1 MSTLNQFPISQHHI
15 DMFTSNV
22 EADIQ
27 LLPKGLERFVTVG
40 SYTGEQAQV
49 VNFVGTVDFTE
60 MTTRYSDTELSEL
73 SHTQRWIYPKD
84 FDAGVMIDRIDQL
97 RMLYD
102 PTSPYVQAVS
112 LGFGRKKDELIRD
125 AFFSNGFSGKNG
137 ATSVQFDTNN
147 VIDVTVGSSATPA
160 VATGLNI
167 DKLRAAR
174 KKIKQNTKAD
184 GPMDEEIFM
193 GVTAEQIDDLLGI
206 KEIQSSDFAATKALV
221 NGEVS
226 RFLGITFVP
235 WEGWGTR
242 DDSGDT
248 IRELPVWVRSGMHWG
263 NWEAGPSIVISPRPD
278 KRNLP
283 QIHAN
288 FTANAVR
295 IREEKVLRVDCLE
308 P

>member
-1 MSTLNQFPISQHHI
+1 MTTINQFPISQHHI

-27 LLPKGLERFVTVG
+27 LMPKGLERFCTIG

-49 VNFVGTVDFTE
+49 VNFVGTVDFSELTA
-60 MTTRYSDTELSEL
+60 RYQDTELSEL

-84 FDAGVMIDRIDQL
+84 FDAAVLIDRIDQL

-102 PTSPYVQAVS
+102 PTSPYVQAIS
-112 LGFGRKKDELIRD
+112 MGYGRKKDELIRD
-125 AFFSNGFSGKNG
+125 AFFGNGYSGKNG
-137 ATSVQFDTNN
+137 GTVEAFDTNN
-147 VIDVTVGSSATPA
+147 VIASDVGDSGSS
-160 VATGLNI
+160 ATGLNI
-167 DKLRAAR
+167 EKLRAVR
-174 KKIKQNTKAD
+174 KKLKQNMKSD
-184 GPMDEEIFM
+184 GPLSEEIYM

-206 KEIQSSDFAATKALV
+206 TEVQSSDFAAQKALV

-235 WEGWGTR
+235 WEGWSTR
-242 DDSGDT
+242 DEGGDT
-248 IRELPVWVRSGMHWG
+248 IRELPAWVRSGMHWG
-263 NWEAGPSIVISPRPD
+263 NWEAGPSITITPRPD